1 MILNNSLQG
10 EWGMMGWD
18 GGVERGGDRGGRE
31 GGGLVRYASSAAR
44 AVGTTRP
51 RGLVAVGARV
61 ALVGG
66 VVAVDDCDG

>member
-1 MILNNSLQG
+1 MVGWNGG
-10 EWGMMGWD
+10 ET
-18 GGVERGGDRGGRE
+18 GGGGE